1 MNTLLQFKFIKASIE
16 ELHNIAHKTIFN
28 IHPKQTSHFNSL
40 SQHSTKIENYAANYS
55 KLVENQREINRM
67 KGTK

>member
-28 IHPKQTSHFNSL
+28 IHAK
-40 SQHSTKIENYAANYS
+40 
-55 KLVENQREINRM
+55 
-67 KGTK
+67 

>member
-28 IHPKQTSHFNSL
+28 IHPKPAISIVY
-40 SQHSTKIENYAANYS
+40 HSILQKLKIAQQITQN
-55 KLVENQREINRM
+55 L
-67 KGTK
+67 